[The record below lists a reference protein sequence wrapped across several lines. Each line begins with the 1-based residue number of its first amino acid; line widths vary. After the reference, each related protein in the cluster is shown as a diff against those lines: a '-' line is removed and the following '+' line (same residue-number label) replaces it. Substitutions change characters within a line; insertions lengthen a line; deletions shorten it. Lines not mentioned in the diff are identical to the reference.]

1 MFKKPF
7 NRTIGEIRVCRQC
20 NEEFHAYKPIW
31 SCMACLCK
39 QQKLYAP
46 RITKKDKY
54 PFSGNERD
62 LRFSRI
68 HGELSRAWKQG
79 REALTAHYDKQL
91 KEIEQNGVLDWINDR
106 RSAEAKKENRVK
118 SRNNI
123 TKDYPNHHDYYEY

>member
-1 MFKKPF
+1 
-7 NRTIGEIRVCRQC
+7 
-20 NEEFHAYKPIW
+20 
-31 SCMACLCK
+31 MACLCK